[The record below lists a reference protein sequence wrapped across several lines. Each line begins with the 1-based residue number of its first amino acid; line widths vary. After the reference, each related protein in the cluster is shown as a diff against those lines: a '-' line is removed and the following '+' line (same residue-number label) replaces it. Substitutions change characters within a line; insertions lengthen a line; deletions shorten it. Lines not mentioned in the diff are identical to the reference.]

1 MSEPTSILEP
11 KPRPSPAPQRPL
23 PPEPQED
30 AESQALSDA
39 LKSSFGIVR
48 VILVVMV
55 IVFLGSGFF
64 TVGTQEKAVILR
76 LGKPVGKDDKA
87 LLGPGAHWAFPYPID
102 EVVRIPVGQVQTMR
116 STVGWYTE
124 TPGIQQPPPPDSL
137 PPGAEGYTLTADGNI
152 IHVRGTLRYR
162 VAEPGLQ
169 YEFGFAG
176 ASNLVL
182 NALNNALIYASA
194 TYTADNALTRD
205 VAGFRDKVRTRLEET
220 IRRQNL
226 GIVVDLIDVQAVP
239 PRKLKEAFA
248 AVSEAE
254 ARRGKEINLARSSAN
269 ETINKARSEAALRI
283 AAGETDRTRL
293 VTFVAAE
300 GERFKGLLPE
310 YQKNPALFR
319 NLRRSETLQ
328 RIFANPQIDSKF
340 MLPTRGDGKRE
351 MRIQLGREPEKIK
364 PIELPRE
371 EGH

>member
-11 KPRPSPAPQRPL
+11 KRRPLPAPQHPL
-23 PPEPQED
+23 PPEPPED

-48 VILVVMV
+48 VILGIMV
-55 IVFLGSGFF
+55 FIFLGSGFF
-64 TVGTQEKAVILR
+64 TVGTQEKAIILR

-102 EVVRIPVGQVQTMR
+102 EVVRIPVGQVQAIR
-116 STVGWYTE
+116 STIGWYAE
-124 TPGIQQPPPPDSL
+124 TAGPQPPARDSL

-152 IHVRGTLRYR
+152 IHVRGELRYR
-162 VAEPGLQ
+162 IAEPGLQ

-226 GIVVDLIDVQAVP
+226 GIVVDQIDVQAVP

-254 ARRGKEINLARSSAN
+254 ARRGKEINVARSSAN

-319 NLRRSETLQ
+319 NLRRSETFQ
-328 RIFANPQIDSKF
+328 RVFANPQIEKF
-340 MLPTRGDGKRE
+340 MLPTRGDGKARE
-351 MRIQLGREPEKIK
+351 LRLQIGREPEKVK
-364 PIELPRE
+364 TIEPPRE